1 MKMEKPQMGFGVSSL
16 YCFVLVLSVIVITA
30 RGQDYEVMIMLKRMI
45 INAPNTL
52 QWTDPDVCKW
62 NHIQCDKRNRVIAIQ
77 IGNQTLQGS
86 LPKELENL
94 SQLTRFECQGNNF
107 TGAFPYLSKSLQK
120 LLIHGNMFSSFPNDF
135 FMAMSN
141 LEEVRL
147 DENPFPQW
155 MVPNSLKDCLALQS
169 FSAQSVGFVGTIPD
183 FFGNGGPFPGL
194 VYLALSRNYFEGV
207 LPASLSGSSIETLLV
222 NGQNSKSK
230 LNGTLEVLKNM
241 TSLKQIWAHGNS
253 FTGPI
258 PDLSHH
264 DQLFDVS
271 LRDNQLTGVIPPS
284 LMALPSL
291 KVVSLTNNHFQGSP
305 PLFKNGVRVDNNM
318 DNGRNQFCTK
328 IPGEPCSPLVNALLS
343 VIEPLGYPLKF
354 SQSWEGNDPCANQ
367 WTGIICSGGNI
378 SVINFQN
385 MGLSGSISPSFAR
398 LTSVTKLLLA
408 NNYIT
413 GTIPN
418 ELTSMPFLQELDV
431 SNNNLYGRVPPFR
444 DGVVLEFDGNPDIG
458 KDKPTSSLGG
468 GDKKNDAGIII
479 GIMIGLVILPAIG
492 ILIFMKYRRKLNP
505 KGKVQNPTAV
515 VVHPRYSAD
524 GNDAIKISVV
534 GGGTGALS
542 PTSNVYP
549 MEAGNMA
556 ISVQVLRDVTN
567 NFSEENI
574 LGKGGFGT
582 VYKGELH
589 DGTKIAV
596 KRMQSGTMG
605 EKGLSEFMAEI
616 AVLTRVRHKHLV
628 ALLGYC
634 LDGNERLLVYE
645 YMPQGA
651 LSRLLFHWKKEGL
664 KPLEWKTRL
673 TIALDVAR
681 GVEYLHDLTQQ
692 TFIHRDL
699 KPSNILLGDDL
710 RAKVSDF
717 GLVRLAPEGKA
728 SFQTRLAGTFGY
740 LAPEYAATG
749 RLTTKVDVYSFGVI
763 LMEMITGRRA
773 LDESRSEENFHLV
786 SWFCRMLLNKDSFVT
801 IIDPTIDID
810 DEETLATISTVA
822 DLAGHCCSREPYQ
835 RPDMSHAVSVLSPIV
850 EIWKPTEADVDD
862 IFGVNFD
869 MTLPQA
875 LKRWQDFEG
884 NSNLDT
890 TYPFSS
896 VNTDTNGYNTKSSIP
911 L

>member
-1 MKMEKPQMGFGVSSL
+1 MQ
-16 YCFVLVLSVIVITA
+16 A
-30 RGQDYEVMIMLKRMI
+30 RGQDYEVMILLKRMI
-45 INAPNTL
+45 INAPSTL

-62 NHIQCDKRNRVIAIQ
+62 NHIQCDKGNRVTAIQ
-77 IGNQTLQGS
+77 IGNQTLQ
-86 LPKELENL
+86 
-94 SQLTRFECQGNNF
+94 
-107 TGAFPYLSKSLQK
+107 
-120 LLIHGNMFSSFPNDF
+120 
-135 FMAMSN
+135 
-141 LEEVRL
+141 
-147 DENPFPQW
+147 
-155 MVPNSLKDCLALQS
+155 
-169 FSAQSVGFVGTIPD
+169 
-183 FFGNGGPFPGL
+183 
-194 VYLALSRNYFEGV
+194 GV

-222 NGQNSKSK
+222 NGQNSKTK

-258 PDLSHH
+258 PRLSHH

-284 LMALPSL
+284 LMALPRL
-291 KVVSLTNNHFQGSP
+291 KV
-305 PLFKNGVRVDNNM
+305 
-318 DNGRNQFCTK
+318 
-328 IPGEPCSPLVNALLS
+328 
-343 VIEPLGYPLKF
+343 
-354 SQSWEGNDPCANQ
+354 
-367 WTGIICSGGNI
+367 
-378 SVINFQN
+378 N
-385 MGLSGSISPSFAR
+385 MGLSGTISPSFAR

-431 SNNNLYGRVPPFR
+431 SNNNLYGRVPSFR
-444 DGVVLEFDGNPDIG
+444 KGVVLELAGNPDIG
-458 KDKPTSSLGG
+458 KDKPTSSVGG
-468 GDKKNDAGIII
+468 VDNKNDAGIVI
-479 GIMIGLVILPAIG
+479 GVLLGLVILLGTG

-505 KGKVQNPTAV
+505 KEKVQNPTEI
-515 VVHPRYSAD
+515 VVHPRHSAD
-524 GNDAIKISVV
+524 SNDAMKISVV
-534 GGGTGALS
+534 GVGGGGTGALS

-549 MEAGNMA
+549 MEAGSMV
-556 ISVQVLRDVTN
+556 ISIQVLIDVTN

-596 KRMQSGTMG
+596 KRMQSGSMG
-605 EKGLSEFMAEI
+605 EKGLNEFMAEI

-634 LDGNERLLVYE
+634 LDGDERLLVYE

-786 SWFCRMLLNKDSFVT
+786 TWFCRMLLNKDSFRM

-810 DEETLATISTVA
+810 DEETLASISTVA

-835 RPDMSHAVSVLSPIV
+835 RPDMSHAVSVLSPLV

-869 MTLPQA
+869 MTLPEA

-884 NSNLDT
+884 NSILDT

-896 VNTDTNGYNTKSSIP
+896 VNTNTNGYNTKSSIP

>member
-1 MKMEKPQMGFGVSSL
+1 MAREHNSNSHSSSESSSLTLTTEAVVFVAAEGERRNYDYLHNKGLGIDVKKMEKPQMGFGVSSS
-16 YCFVLVLSVIVITA
+16 YCFVLVLSVIVITV
-30 RGQDYEVMIMLKRMI
+30 RGQDYEVMVTLKRMI

-62 NHIQCDKRNRVIAIQ
+62 NHIQCDKGNRVTAIQ

-86 LPKELENL
+86 LPKELQNL
-94 SQLTRFECQGNNF
+94 SHLKRFECQGNNL

-120 LLIHGNMFSSFPNDF
+120 LLIHGNMFTSFPNDF
-135 FMAMSN
+135 FMGMSN

-155 MVPNSLKDCLALQS
+155 QVPNSLNECIALQS

-222 NGQNSKSK
+222 NGQNSKAK
-230 LNGTLEVLKNM
+230 LNGTLAVLKNM

-284 LMALPSL
+284 LMALPNL

-305 PLFKNGVRVDNNM
+305 PLFQNGVRVDNNM

-328 IPGEPCSPLVNALLS
+328 VLGEPCSPLVNALLS
-343 VIEPLGYPLKF
+343 VVEPLGYPLKF
-354 SQSWEGNDPCANQ
+354 SESWEGNDPCANQ
-367 WTGIICSGGNI
+367 WTGIVCSGGNI

-385 MGLSGSISPSFAR
+385 MGLSGTISPRFAR

-413 GTIPN
+413 GTIPI

-431 SNNNLYGRVPPFR
+431 SNNNLYGRVPSFR
-444 DGVVLEFDGNPDIG
+444 KGVVLEFDGNPDIG

-468 GDKKNDAGIII
+468 GDKKGDTGTVT
-479 GIMIGLVILPAIG
+479 GFMVGLVILLGIG
-492 ILIFMKYRRKLNP
+492 ILIFIKYRRKLNP
-505 KGKVQNPTAV
+505 EGKVQNLTAI
-515 VVHPRYSAD
+515 VVHPRHSAD
-524 GNDAIKISVV
+524 GNDAIKISAVGV
-534 GGGTGALS
+534 GGGGTGALS

-549 MEAGNMA
+549 METGSMV

-567 NFSEENI
+567 NFSDENI

-605 EKGLSEFMAEI
+605 EKGLNEFMAEI
-616 AVLTRVRHKHLV
+616 AVLTR
-628 ALLGYC
+628 
-634 LDGNERLLVYE
+634 
-645 YMPQGA
+645 
-651 LSRLLFHWKKEGL
+651 
-664 KPLEWKTRL
+664 
-673 TIALDVAR
+673 
-681 GVEYLHDLTQQ
+681 
-692 TFIHRDL
+692 
-699 KPSNILLGDDL
+699 
-710 RAKVSDF
+710 
-717 GLVRLAPEGKA
+717 
-728 SFQTRLAGTFGY
+728 
-740 LAPEYAATG
+740 
-749 RLTTKVDVYSFGVI
+749 
-763 LMEMITGRRA
+763 
-773 LDESRSEENFHLV
+773 
-786 SWFCRMLLNKDSFVT
+786 
-801 IIDPTIDID
+801 
-810 DEETLATISTVA
+810 
-822 DLAGHCCSREPYQ
+822 
-835 RPDMSHAVSVLSPIV
+835 
-850 EIWKPTEADVDD
+850 PTEADVDD

-884 NSNLDT
+884 SSTLDT
-890 TYPFSS
+890 TYTFSS
-896 VNTDTNGYNTKSSIP
+896 VNTNTNGNNTNSSIP